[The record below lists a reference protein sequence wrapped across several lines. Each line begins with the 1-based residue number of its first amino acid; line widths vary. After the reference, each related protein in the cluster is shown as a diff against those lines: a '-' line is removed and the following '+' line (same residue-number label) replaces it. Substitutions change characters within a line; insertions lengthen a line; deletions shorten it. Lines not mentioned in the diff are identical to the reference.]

1 MTAPAATMRYTPTTE
16 EARAL
21 AALEAANCATL
32 ARWYSARGNVKA
44 ARRKAVQLLAAL
56 AVLEGVQHA

>member
-1 MTAPAATMRYTPTTE
+1 MTAPAAPMRYTPTTE

-44 ARRKAVQLLAAL
+44 ARR
-56 AVLEGVQHA
+56 

>member
-1 MTAPAATMRYTPTTE
+1 MTAPAAPMRYTPTTE

-21 AALEAANCATL
+21 AALEAANCASL
-32 ARWYSARGNVKA
+32 ARWYAVRGNVKA

-56 AVLEGVQHA
+56 AVLGEVSLA